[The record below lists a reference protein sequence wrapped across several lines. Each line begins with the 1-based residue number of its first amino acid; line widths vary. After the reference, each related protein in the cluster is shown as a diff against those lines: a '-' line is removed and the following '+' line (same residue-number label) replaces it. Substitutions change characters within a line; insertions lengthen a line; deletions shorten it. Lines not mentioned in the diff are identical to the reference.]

1 MAKPR
6 YNQVVS
12 KFFQQEGKAMKLQE
26 KTESNF
32 RSRKAERDT
41 TESSLQ
47 EAGLESNSAI
57 DSLVRRVRHRQN
69 RLQVLFLGIK
79 LGIPGSEK
87 ALNNALFRYGDEY
100 MALDYLNCGSP
111 ELDKGGRHWAYA
123 HGYRV
128 TSSKCGFGTG
138 VECPGGVKWGQF

>member
-1 MAKPR
+1 
-6 YNQVVS
+6 
-12 KFFQQEGKAMKLQE
+12 MKLQE

>member
-1 MAKPR
+1 
-6 YNQVVS
+6 
-12 KFFQQEGKAMKLQE
+12 MKLKG

-87 ALNNALFRYGDEY
+87 ALNNALFRYGDVY

>member
-1 MAKPR
+1 M
-6 YNQVVS
+6 S

>member
-1 MAKPR
+1 M
-6 YNQVVS
+6 S
-12 KFFQQEGKAMKLQE
+12 KFFQQEGKAMKLKG

-111 ELDKGGRHWAYA
+111 ELDKGGRQWAYA

-128 TSSKCGFGTG
+128 TQSKCGFGTG
-138 VECPGGVKWGQF
+138 VECPGGVQWGVF

>member
-1 MAKPR
+1 
-6 YNQVVS
+6 VS

-87 ALNNALFRYGDEY
+87 ALNNALFRYGDVY

-111 ELDKGGRHWAYA
+111 ELDKGGGDSGLTLMAIELPGLSVDWVRELNVQE
-123 HGYRV
+123 GLN
-128 TSSKCGFGTG
+128 G
-138 VECPGGVKWGQF
+138 VNFSVLDSH

>member
-1 MAKPR
+1 VAKPR

>member
-1 MAKPR
+1 
-6 YNQVVS
+6 VS
-12 KFFQQEGKAMKLQE
+12 KFFQQEGKAMKLKG

-87 ALNNALFRYGDEY
+87 ALNNALFRYGDVY